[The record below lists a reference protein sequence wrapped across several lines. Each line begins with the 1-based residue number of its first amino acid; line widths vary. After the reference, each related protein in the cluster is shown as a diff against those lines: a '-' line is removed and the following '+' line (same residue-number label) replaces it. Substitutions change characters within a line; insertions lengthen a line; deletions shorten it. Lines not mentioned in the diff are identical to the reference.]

1 MFSGTAACSVGCIA
15 FPPLRVGWSTAAG
28 FHLRIGVSVRRP
40 GVLAFGV
47 PAHLVRL
54 AVLFGGV
61 VVETIPVWL
70 GPS

>member
-1 MFSGTAACSVGCIA
+1 
-15 FPPLRVGWSTAAG
+15 VGWSTAAE

-47 PAHLVRL
+47 PPHLVRL